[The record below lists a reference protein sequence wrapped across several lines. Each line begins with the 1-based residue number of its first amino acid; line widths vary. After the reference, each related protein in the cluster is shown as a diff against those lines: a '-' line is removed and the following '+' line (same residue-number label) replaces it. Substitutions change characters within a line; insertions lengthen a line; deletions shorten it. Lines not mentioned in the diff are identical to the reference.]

1 MDTVINIRTDANVKA
16 QFQKVADEL
25 GLGVSSLLN
34 ALMRQVIRTKRVELE
49 VRPEI
54 PNAYMIKMLKESAED
69 IKEGRVSPSFDNAE
83 DAIAWLQNP
92 RRKYVNQL

>member
-1 MDTVINIRTDANVKA
+1 MDTAVINIRVDPNVKT

-54 PNAYMIKMLKESAED
+54 PNAYMIKMLKESEED
-69 IKEGRVSPSFDNAE
+69 IKNGRVSPSFDNADE
-83 DAIAWLQNP
+83 AVAWLE
-92 RRKYVNQL
+92 KT

>member
-1 MDTVINIRTDANVKA
+1 MDTAVINIRVDPNVKT

-54 PNAYMIKMLKESAED
+54 PNAYMIKMLKESEED
-69 IKEGRVSPSFDNAE
+69 IKNGRVSPSFNNADE
-83 DAIAWLQNP
+83 AVAWLE
-92 RRKYVNQL
+92 KT